1 MTEIKLN
8 NLIRQ
13 INFEIIETIMDLYE
27 SILPL
32 LIEIN
37 LAL

>member
-1 MTEIKLN
+1 MTKNKVN
-8 NLIRQ
+8 NCIRQ
-13 INFEIIETIMDLYE
+13 FKFELLAAIMDIYE

-37 LAL
+37 LSL

>member
-1 MTEIKLN
+1 MTEIKVN
-8 NLIRQ
+8 NLLRQ
-13 INFEIIETIMDLYE
+13 FKFELIAAIMDLYE

-37 LAL
+37 LPL